1 MKNNVRTFDLIV
13 LYKGYNMPS
22 REEYYH
28 ISFYED
34 KRYYGND
41 LSAVYDSI
49 RLNFK
54 KADYIIVLENNVVV
68 DVLKG
73 EFKI

>member
-1 MKNNVRTFDLIV
+1 MSNKRKFDLIV
-13 LYKGYNMPS
+13 LYKGHNMPS

-41 LSAVYDSI
+41 LSAVYDAI
-49 RLNFK
+49 RLSFK
-54 KADYIIVLENNVVV
+54 KANYIIVLENNIVV

-73 EFKI
+73 GFKI

>member
-1 MKNNVRTFDLIV
+1 MLNNERKFDLIV
-13 LYKGYNMPS
+13 LYNGYNMPS

-49 RLNFK
+49 RLSFK

-68 DVLKG
+68 EVLRG
-73 EFKI
+73 GFKK